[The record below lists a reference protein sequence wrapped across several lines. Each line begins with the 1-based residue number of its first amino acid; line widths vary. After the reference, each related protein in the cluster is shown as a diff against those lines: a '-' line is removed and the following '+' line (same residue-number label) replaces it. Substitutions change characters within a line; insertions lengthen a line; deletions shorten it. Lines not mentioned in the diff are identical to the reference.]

1 MPILWKRL
9 AFQFD
14 LDRGNT
20 RTLRARFGMRK
31 ETESAKSSA
40 NEGKNG
46 SKKKV
51 NNSSVLLASPRPV
64 RGGGGGGKGSEF
76 EQAFPPVSLV
86 IVEPEE
92 AATTTTTAKEPLSRG
107 KSAYRNADSNG
118 TVLTKKTLL
127 EGGEATVEE
136 ILADAGGELR
146 NEFAQFLKLKRAHE
160 FLALYED
167 CARYELE
174 TQPPKLN
181 ELGRQIVQTYVL
193 DNGPQSVDMESSL
206 RKRVLELDSKQQF
219 QPGSLLEVK
228 AMALEMMQ
236 TNFYAQFL
244 TRIEAEEE

>member
-20 RTLRARFGMRK
+20 KTLRARFGLRK

-40 NEGKNG
+40 NEGKSG

-51 NNSSVLLASPRPV
+51 NNSSVLLATPRLV
-64 RGGGGGGKGSEF
+64 RGGGGDKGKGSEF
-76 EQAFPPVSLV
+76 EQAFPPISLAHEPTEEV
-86 IVEPEE
+86 TTVVVEPVRKGK
-92 AATTTTTAKEPLSRG
+92 AHTATL
-107 KSAYRNADSNG
+107 
-118 TVLTKKTLL
+118 
-127 EGGEATVEE
+127 
-136 ILADAGGELR
+136 ILAP
-146 NEFAQFLKLKRAHE
+146 E

-174 TQPPKLN
+174 TQPAKLN
-181 ELGRQIVQTYVL
+181 ELGHRIVLTYIL

-206 RKRVLELDSKQQF
+206 RKQVLELDNKHKF
-219 QPGSLLEVK
+219 LPDSLLEVK